1 MSEDPFDRPHWLDRY
16 VLVFVRESTLWP
28 VALVVIG
35 HAVAF
40 LGPLMLWSVRD
51 GQRLATVTLVLLALL
66 SLAAMAWELRRRGPG
81 ALNGLLGSTWALSV
95 AAAVIADRHGF
106 F

>member
-1 MSEDPFDRPHWLDRY
+1 MSEDPFEQRHWVDRY
-16 VLVFVRESTLWP
+16 ILVFVRESTLWP

-40 LGPLMLWSVRD
+40 LAPLMRWSVRD
-51 GQRLATVTLVLLALL
+51 GERASTVTLVVLVVL
-66 SLAAMAWELRRRGPG
+66 SLAAMGWELRRRGLG
-81 ALNGLLGSTWALSV
+81 ALAALLGSTWALSV
-95 AAAVIADRHGF
+95 AGAVVADRYGF

>member
-1 MSEDPFDRPHWLDRY
+1 MSEDPFTGRSWVDRY
-16 VLVFVRESTLWP
+16 ILVFVRESTLWP
-28 VALVVIG
+28 VAMVVIG

-51 GQRLATVTLVLLALL
+51 GQSLATGTLVFLVLS
-66 SLAAMAWELRRRGPG
+66 SLAAMGWELRRSGLG
-81 ALNGLLGSTWALSV
+81 ALNGLLVSTWALSV
-95 AAAVIADRHGF
+95 AGALVADHYGF